1 MDDTMRA
8 LVADRVRGY
17 GYTRAW
23 KRASGGDEL
32 LILVPAEEY
41 DAGEAAAIEAE
52 LVPLVRK
59 KVWVTYWRENP
70 GETEELFDARETE
83 PTVPGAS
90 AGGDEPV
97 PEPQP
102 FGPDDR
108 AFLAQ
113 LRGKALGRVDNGA
126 RQTLVFGTDALVSIG
141 APFVLDG
148 LEIDPASPHS
158 LLRGALGMTA
168 LMGKPVVDS
177 MIDAGGALVL
187 RFEGGSMLSV
197 PPSATRD
204 AFDLEIRAG
213 EVGTVAS
220 QAGGRLLRWMR
231 PVRLDR
237 ARRGRVDR

>member
-41 DAGEAAAIEAE
+41 DAGEAAALEAE

-83 PTVPGAS
+83 PTVPDAS
-90 AGGDEPV
+90 AG
-97 PEPQP
+97 
-102 FGPDDR
+102 
-108 AFLAQ
+108 A
-113 LRGKALGRVDNGA
+113 
-126 RQTLVFGTDALVSIG
+126 DALVSIG

-168 LMGKPVVDS
+168 LLGKPVVDS
-177 MIDAGGALVL
+177 KIDAGGTLVL

-197 PPSATRD
+197 PPSATQD
-204 AFDLEIRAG
+204 AFDLEIRTD

-231 PVRLDR
+231 PVQLDR
-237 ARRGRVDR
+237 ARRGRVDG